1 MKNKK
6 WIIIL
11 LGVII
16 LGIAGYYGYQSMN
29 KPQQGGQG
37 AEVPVTFFKAVQ
49 KDTPIIYEFVG
60 DVRPLNEVNINA
72 RVSGLIV
79 ERYVNGGD
87 SVTEGQ
93 PLFKIDP
100 RDYETT
106 VRSAQSQ
113 LINAEISY
121 NRSQQDQI
129 RYKQLVAQ
137 GAISQ
142 QQYDIALASEN
153 QALAQVQ
160 NQQATLNQA
169 ELNLG
174 FTIVR
179 APMNGKIGVDLVS
192 SGTFATAG
200 QTTLG
205 TISSLNPV
213 QVKFSLNE
221 SDYLKFSRSM
231 PGGVDFGSLPVQ
243 LLLSDGSQYD
253 QTGKIVEIDRGLN
266 NQTGTLSMKAQF
278 ENPKNLL
285 LPSMFARVVLTGE
298 TRKDAILIPQRS
310 VFMQLTASFV
320 YVVNSDGKVEA
331 RPVTLGPKVGSLI
344 MVDSGIQPGDQ
355 VIVDGQGKIRP
366 GAAVSGKEV
375 QEKDLEINSK

>member
-6 WIIIL
+6 WIMIFVGI
-11 LGVII
+11 II
-16 LGIAGYYGYQSMN
+16 LGIAGYYGYQRMSP
-29 KPQQGGQG
+29 KEQAGPG
-37 AEVPVTFFKAVQ
+37 AAIPVTVFKAVQ

-60 DVRPLNEVNINA
+60 DIRPLNEVNINA

-79 ERYVNGGD
+79 ERYVNGGE

-100 RDYETT
+100 RDYETN

-113 LINAEISY
+113 VINAEISY

-129 RYKQLVAQ
+129 RYKQLVEQ

-153 QALAQVQ
+153 QALAQVR
-160 NQQATLNQA
+160 NQQAALTQA

-174 FTIVR
+174 YTVVR

-200 QTTLG
+200 QTILG
-205 TISSLNPV
+205 TVSSLSPV

-221 SDYLKFSRSM
+221 SDYLKFSRSV
-231 PGGVDFGSLPVQ
+231 PGGVDFSTLPIRLV
-243 LLLSDGSQYD
+243 LSDGSEYD
-253 QTGKIVEIDRGLN
+253 QVGKIVEIDRGLN

-278 ENPKNLL
+278 ENPNNLL
-285 LPSMFARVVLTGE
+285 LPSMFARVILTGE

-320 YVVNSDGKVEA
+320 YVVNSEGKVEA

-366 GAAVSGKEV
+366 GAPVTGKEI